1 MANVKS
7 AKKRILV
14 SARRKLRNKNIVSAV
29 RTAWKKANAA
39 VIEDKAAG
47 KAGEIVRNAISEMDK
62 AVTKGIIHKNTAARK
77 KSRLMLKLNNLKVEA
92 AK

>member
-1 MANVKS
+1 LANVKS

-29 RTAWKKANAA
+29 RTAWKKANTA
-39 VIEDKAAG
+39 VIDVKAAD
-47 KAGEIVRNAISEMDK
+47 KAGEIVREAISKIDR
-62 AVTKGIIHKNTAARK
+62 ATSKGIVHKNTAARK
-77 KSRLMLKLNNLKVEA
+77 KSRLMLKLNSLKAEA

>member
-1 MANVKS
+1 VNRTDIFS
-7 AKKRILV
+7 TLV

-47 KAGEIVRNAISEMDK
+47 KAGEIVRSAISEMDK